1 MRLTLALAL
10 LFPTLASAQDAIA
23 CTAGCPTRY
32 YFERVVTAS
41 CAGLSCTRAVPV
53 ASDFSGGTKGLG
65 LSQMKGAELT
75 VCAEP
80 GYLLDG
86 TGFIRLW
93 KWTPWPSVAQPIVSF
108 TKALDRP
115 LSSATS
121 GTECTG
127 GTACRCVHWE
137 DFQTGSPAPSANRRV
152 IAQAVGVGLTAAGG
166 ADGTPTL
173 EAYFV
178 GLE

>member
-1 MRLTLALAL
+1 MRLALVLAL
-10 LFPTLASAQDAIA
+10 LLPVIASAQEAIA
-23 CTAGCPTRY
+23 CTAGCPIRY

-53 ASDFSGGTKGLG
+53 AADFSGGTKGLG
-65 LSQMKGAELT
+65 LSQMRGAELT
-75 VCAEP
+75 VCAES

-86 TGFIRLW
+86 TGLIRFW
-93 KWTPWPSVAQPIVSF
+93 KWTPWPSAAQPIVSF
-108 TKALDRP
+108 TKALDRQ
-115 LSSATS
+115 LSTATS
-121 GTECTG
+121 GSECTG
-127 GTACRCVHWE
+127 DTACRCVHWE
-137 DFQTGSPAPSANRRV
+137 DFQTASPSPSANRRV
-152 IAQAVGVGLTAAGG
+152 IAQAVGVGLVATGS